1 MTPGELAVE
10 LRGAPASIL
19 KTLAREVRAAG
30 LRAEGQARENVGA
43 RLQVRSGQLR
53 RSVQAD
59 LVEEGPGALL
69 LRLRAGGGTKELA
82 YARVQEL
89 GGTIRPRNGRFLAIP
104 WRGGPAL
111 TAGGVGRY
119 ASPRDVPGLHF
130 VPTRGGA
137 GGLLIKDQGKGRG
150 ARSTIWYVL
159 VRQVQIRGVRYL
171 GDAMDQEQ
179 SALGERLA
187 AAVTLAL
194 GAP

>member
-111 TAGGVGRY
+111 TAGPPDTDSTEIRR
-119 ASPRDVPGLHF
+119 SPVPGLLHD
-130 VPTRGGA
+130 R
-137 GGLLIKDQGKGRG
+137 R
-150 ARSTIWYVL
+150 
-159 VRQVQIRGVRYL
+159 
-171 GDAMDQEQ
+171 Q
-179 SALGERLA
+179 SAAHRR
-187 AAVTLAL
+187 
-194 GAP
+194 